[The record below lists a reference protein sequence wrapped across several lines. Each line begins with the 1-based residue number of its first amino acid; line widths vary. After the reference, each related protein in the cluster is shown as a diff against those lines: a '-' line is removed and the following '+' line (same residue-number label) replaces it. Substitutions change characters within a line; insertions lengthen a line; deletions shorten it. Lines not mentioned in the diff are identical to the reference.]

1 MLSFQTK
8 LQKLNRNN
16 FLRSSFR
23 HYTFQPFPLH
33 PHFNLLKSVNIPD
46 YGLAVGLYSHK
57 KTNGQIL
64 SIQANDDNK
73 VFGITFRTPPND
85 STGVP
90 HILEH
95 SVLCGSRKYKSKEPF
110 ADLLKGSLNTFL
122 NAFTYP
128 DRTCYPVASI
138 NNKDFYNL
146 VDVYL
151 DAVFCKLSLPPPWRS
166 RSLSLLSPL
175 SQSLSLLFYLISYL

>member
-1 MLSFQTK
+1 MNRIPSLSSLSSSQRSKSFSMKSLFPQHDK
-8 LQKLNRNN
+8 FHL
-16 FLRSSFR
+16 LRSAS
-23 HYTFQPFPLH
+23 
-33 PHFNLLKSVNIPD
+33 IPD
-46 YGLAVGLYSHK
+46 YGISVGLYSHK
-57 KTNGQIL
+57 QTGGELL
-64 SIQANDDNK
+64 SVQANDDNK
-73 VFGITFRTPPND
+73 VFGITFRTPPSD

-128 DRTCYPVASI
+128 DRTCYPVASM

-151 DAVFCKLSLPPPWRS
+151 DAVFCKTSFLTFPNSTFDRS
-166 RSLSLLSPL
+166 KSSEGSSSSAAGGMALWI
-175 SQSLSLLFYLISYL
+175 Q